1 MAPWRDAMAWWTA
14 CSLLLC
20 CCTPSAAQVAPP
32 PPVLAAPSPT
42 VASDVQLWT
51 LPDSQC
57 QVSGLPVRPAVLTV
71 PGAERRVRAA
81 VLLHHRQQCVAELVQ
96 RVRDV

>member
-1 MAPWRDAMAWWTA
+1 MAPWRGAVACWMA

-20 CCTPSAAQVAPP
+20 FFTPSAAQVPPP

-57 QVSGLPVRPAVLTV
+57 QVCEPSLSGQ
-71 PGAERRVRAA
+71 
-81 VLLHHRQQCVAELVQ
+81 HR
-96 RVRDV
+96 